1 MDLASGSILGS
12 VVMIPDVSFQNHIS
26 SASIA
31 APISEADR
39 SEPPRPRV
47 VMLPFSSLAMNPVT
61 TGTPSSGRSLWGI
74 WL

>member
-12 VVMIPDVSFQNHIS
+12 VVIIPEVSFQNHIS

-39 SEPPRPRV
+39 SEPPLPKV
-47 VMLPFSSLAMNPVT
+47 VTVPFSSLAMKPVT
-61 TGTPSSGRSLWGI
+61 TGTPFKGSSLWGI